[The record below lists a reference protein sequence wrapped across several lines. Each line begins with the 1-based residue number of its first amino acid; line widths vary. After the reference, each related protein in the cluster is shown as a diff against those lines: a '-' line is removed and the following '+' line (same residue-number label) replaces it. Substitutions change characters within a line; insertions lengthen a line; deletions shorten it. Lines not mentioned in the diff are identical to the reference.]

1 MKTTTVYA
9 ISSIILSAS
18 IFVHALNTAQAIPQS
33 QNISL
38 GSNPLF
44 TLGGTV
50 SNTTTSLFTAPNDQ
64 MMVITDIILTMN
76 SNSCVSTIE
85 FTNSNAT
92 TLSTFKLHSY
102 NHLGSYRAAQSQVS
116 SIQHAFN
123 SGIAVSPNDSLDIS
137 ESGSCNVA
145 YTISGYYAHP

>member
-9 ISSIILSAS
+9 LSSLVLSAS
-18 IFVHALNTAQAIPQS
+18 IFVHALNTAQALPQT

-44 TLGGTV
+44 TLGGTI
-50 SNTTTSLFTAPNDQ
+50 SNTTTTLFTAPNDQ

-76 SNSCVSTIE
+76 SNSCGSTLE
-85 FTNSNAT
+85 LTNSNAT
-92 TLSTFKLHSY
+92 TLSMFKLHSY
-102 NHLGSYRAAQSQVS
+102 NHLGGYRAAQSQVS

-123 SGIAVSPNDSLDIS
+123 SGISVNPNDSLDIS

>member
-9 ISSIILSAS
+9 LSSLVLSAS
-18 IFVHALNTAQAIPQS
+18 IFVHALNTAQALPQT

-44 TLGGTV
+44 TLGGTI
-50 SNTTTSLFTAPNDQ
+50 SNTTTTLFTAPNDQ

-76 SNSCVSTIE
+76 SNSCGSTLE
-85 FTNSNAT
+85 LTNSNAA

-123 SGIAVSPNDSLDIS
+123 SGISVNPNDSLDIS